1 MDMTTGES
9 VYKPKKNEDLLVA
22 EERTPLAAL
31 VDSGINPE
39 VDADEATVEIAVD
52 TPAGV

>member
-1 MDMTTGES
+1 M
-9 VYKPKKNEDLLVA
+9 A
-22 EERTPLAAL
+22 EERTPLAS

-52 TPAGV
+52 TPQELEGGAEVIDDGQAVPSFKP

>member
-1 MDMTTGES
+1 M
-9 VYKPKKNEDLLVA
+9 A

-52 TPAGV
+52 TPQEFEGGAEVIDDG